1 VWGYVVRRLFWAV
14 VLLLAVTAVT
24 YIIFFVIPT
33 DQNRF
38 VRRTES
44 GALDIRTALGIHGSV
59 LSEYGQFVWNLAHGS
74 LGHSY
79 RQRREVS
86 DIIGEA
92 APITASVVIGG
103 AVMWLLISIPL
114 GLISAFRPRSLM
126 DRGAMVFVLIGI
138 SVHPVWLGLI
148 LTWFFGVKLHWF
160 PVGGYCD
167 VINPPPGTECGGPVQ
182 WVYHLVLPWFTFA
195 ALYTALYVRM
205 IRASVAEALHED
217 YVRTARAKGAS
228 DARVLR
234 KHVMRNA
241 LLPVTSML
249 GADIAIAMGGTL
261 FVETVY
267 GLPGLG
273 RESLRALQTFDLPV
287 ILGVV
292 VTVTTAV
299 VVLNLIVD
307 LLYAVLDPRVRVSR
321 APDEDVQP
329 AVKPERARARPAAA
343 PTTAR

>member
-1 VWGYVVRRLFWAV
+1 VWGYVVRRLLWAV
-14 VLLLAVTAVT
+14 FLLLAVTAVT

-33 DQNRF
+33 DQARF

-44 GALDIRTALGIHGSV
+44 GALDVRTALGIHGSV
-59 LSEYGQFVWNLAHGS
+59 LSEYAQFVWNLAHGS
-74 LGHSY
+74 LGESF
-79 RQRREVS
+79 RQRREVV

-92 APITASVVIGG
+92 VPVTASVVVGG
-103 AVMWLLISIPL
+103 ALMWLLISIPL
-114 GLISAFRPRSLM
+114 GLISAFRPRSFV
-126 DRGAMVFVLIGI
+126 DRASMVFVVIGI

-148 LTWFFGVKLHWF
+148 LTWFFGVKLHLF
-160 PVGGYCD
+160 PLGGYCD

-182 WVYHLVLPWFTFA
+182 WAYHLVLPWFTFA

-217 YVRTARAKGAS
+217 YVRTARAKGS
-228 DARVLR
+228 SEARVLR

-273 RESLRALQTFDLPV
+273 RLSLRALQTYDLPV

-299 VVLNLIVD
+299 VVFNLIVD
-307 LLYAVLDPRVRVSR
+307 LLYGVLDPRVRVSR
-321 APDEDVQP
+321 APDVDPQP
-329 AVKPERARARPAAA
+329 KAEALPATTRPAAA